1 MDTPSNCSSICGA
14 GFSMFLRLNPLLREI
29 LARQT
34 CRRRARQFV
43 AGFCHETPSSALPST
58 APLLA
63 AREHR
68 ESDRC
73 AKLAKDGGLAFLL
86 TCYCLWWLRGRLRLC
101 LFLDQ
106 PPPLLLKTVQFH
118 YGLPCYRAVSGSR
131 PWFLNKLLRTSG
143 GPLRLERRQLSETV
157 FRKTD
162 IFKNRLCCS
171 DTRRPVEANV
181 GYITDESAHFW
192 SAQQS
197 PRQCVLLLLR
207 AALQHRLIRGD
218 RTRLLVLLQSR
229 QVLVG
234 VKMPPDIA
242 TCPCPNWR

>member
-1 MDTPSNCSSICGA
+1 M
-14 GFSMFLRLNPLLREI
+14 
-29 LARQT
+29 RQT
-34 CRRRARQFV
+34 CQRRWL
-43 AGFCHETPSSALPST
+43 GFPS
-58 APLLA
+58 
-63 AREHR
+63 
-68 ESDRC
+68 DM
-73 AKLAKDGGLAFLL
+73 
-86 TCYCLWWLRGRLRLC
+86 YCLWWLRGRLRLC

-242 TCPCPNWR
+242 TCPCPTGVDQVTQETPKVASGVSWWNEVTLKSDLRSGCANYGF